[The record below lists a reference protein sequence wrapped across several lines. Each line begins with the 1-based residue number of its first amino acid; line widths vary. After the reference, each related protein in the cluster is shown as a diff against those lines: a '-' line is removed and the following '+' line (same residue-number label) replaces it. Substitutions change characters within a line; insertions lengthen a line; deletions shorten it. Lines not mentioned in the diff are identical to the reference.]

1 MSELKMSYESFFGG
15 KTSEKLFI
23 SFENCRK
30 RREGSHERARNWLAN
45 HMGIQL
51 QKVQIGFL

>member
-30 RREGSHERARNWLAN
+30 QRKGSHERARN
-45 HMGIQL
+45 
-51 QKVQIGFL
+51 